1 MCVHVCVCVCVCV
14 CVVCVCVCVWCKP
27 FLGLQHAELRR
38 HYYTTPTSY
47 LELINLYLSM
57 LQTKKRFASHTH
69 THTHAHTHTHT
80 HTHTC
85 THTKKHVA
93 NCLCAQNTCV
103 LCIFIFNFKFE
114 YYCAWIFFRQ
124 LTNSRER
131 IATGLKKILETNEL
145 VTNMEVLQYT
155 CMLKLYEAFSTRLSW
170 RN

>member
-1 MCVHVCVCVCVCV
+1 MLVVWLRCSMCDMCEWV
-14 CVVCVCVCVWCKP
+14 
-27 FLGLQHAELRR
+27 R
-38 HYYTTPTSY
+38 HYYTFSPTSY
-47 LELINLYLSM
+47 LSSSTWWPQHAADQEKVCI
-57 LQTKKRFASHTH
+57 THTH
-69 THTHAHTHTHT
+69 THTRTHTHTHT

>member
-1 MCVHVCVCVCVCV
+1 MCVLS
-14 CVVCVCVCVWCKP
+14 KP
-27 FLGLQHAELRR
+27 VSWSAIMLSWGDT
-38 HYYTTPTSY
+38 TTPHPPATWSSSTYTSACCRPRKG
-47 LELINLYLSM
+47 LH
-57 LQTKKRFASHTH
+57 HTH
-69 THTHAHTHTHT
+69 THTHTCKTHTHTHT